1 MTGDLE
7 IITENKDA
15 LCLAQMGALLHN
27 LGKVTSQFF
36 EETIN
41 GKNGSAPYFK
51 YQHILHLIET
61 DDPLLAQNIK
71 ELYDALP
78 KNENKNVLDSK
89 TVDSLKRSF
98 YLPFPFDDRI
108 YRPGDMI
115 EYLGQGEL
123 DNNKNKLYDEHG
135 NKHWITN
142 IFKKG
147 SRLTHLMNRCHRGA
161 SGGEKQDIWAKGQD
175 NTNKIFISTPF
186 GWESQVFNL
195 TDVDT
200 HKLNIEK
207 LIKTYLGTEI
217 AYLNFNKFADELNPN
232 LEAVIADTQRPLNDV
247 TVWDIGHSSMAFLLA
262 QAIGMMAVRRAI
274 GHDELS
280 KTKQNNTLF
289 WRVLGIRMDGIGY
302 LEDAP
307 SLADLKIRRKLLD
320 EAFRHVLNT
329 LEGLPVAIE
338 IYRDENGSFYIF
350 PDLEETD
357 ELVRAVM
364 DKLKLQLPVDGVALK
379 YSLSGKL
386 VNHPQDLDTGAYI
399 GDYISQKIKEE
410 KPIVHTLKD
419 YTIPWSDKKG
429 SEVCVACGVRP
440 QGYGADQ
447 IPDYNKKPDFYAK
460 KAKNRDLCCIC
471 MDGRRGVAE
480 KWATEGLESN
490 TIWMDE
496 VVDNNGRIAL
506 VVGQF
511 DLEKWSMWYPK
522 AKKGVDSELDSPKK
536 YLKVFNF
543 GNPLINGE
551 EVQIKQGISYNWDEN
566 RKILTGTNDKPI
578 IFFKQKFPE
587 LDIEISDIQIE
598 EGGYKV
604 ILLSRHKKNI
614 NQECTLMGVKFKAID
629 ERTLVTVDEKAV
641 DKVKQMFLYNNRLKV
656 TECID
661 VYCMTESQS
670 FARLRRIWETTRQ
683 FWNQTSDF
691 SKLRINSLRLQITGK
706 LNPKAQD
713 DTPGHY
719 HVYQLLLNN
728 TKLSAVWDKKNSRF
742 ITVSNLEH
750 ISQPHRLGRPVIEWL
765 SQHVGQEIKIEEP
778 AGYGSKNK
786 DLGSITIDK
795 PEPIPYSKYTP
806 AIPSWQNRAPSWRL
820 SRQIKLSTL

>member
-1 MTGDLE
+1 MKGDLK
-7 IITENKDA
+7 IIEENKDA
-15 LCLAQMGALLHN
+15 LRLAQMGALLHN

-41 GKNGSAPYFK
+41 GKKGSAPDFK

-61 DDPLLAQNIK
+61 DYPLLAQNIK
-71 ELYDALP
+71 ELYDALH
-78 KNENKNVLDSK
+78 KNENKNVLGSK
-89 TVDSLKRSF
+89 TVDSLKRNF
-98 YLPFPFDDRI
+98 DLPSPFDDRI

-115 EYLGQGEL
+115 EYMGQGEL
-123 DNNKNKLYDEHG
+123 DDDKNIKKKLYAVPPE
-135 NKHWITN
+135 KQWITE
-142 IFKKG
+142 IFKNG

-200 HKLNIEK
+200 NKLNIEK

-217 AYLNFNKFADELNPN
+217 ADLNFNKFADELNPN
-232 LEAVIADTQRPLNDV
+232 LKAVIADTQRPLNDV
-247 TVWDIGHSSMAFLLA
+247 TVWDIGHSSMAFLLS

-419 YTIPWSDKKG
+419 YTIPWANTEG

-440 QGYGADQ
+440 QGYGAEQ
-447 IPDYNKKPDFYAK
+447 IQDYNKKPDFYTK

-471 MDGRRGVAE
+471 MDRRRGVAE
-480 KWATEGLESN
+480 KWATDGLESN
-490 TIWMDE
+490 TIWIDE
-496 VVDNNGRIAL
+496 VADKNGRVAL

-511 DLEKWSMWYPK
+511 DLEKWGMWYPK
-522 AKKGVDSELDSPKK
+522 AKEKKDKELEPPKK
-536 YLKVFNF
+536 YLKIFNF
-543 GNPLINGE
+543 GNSLINGE
-551 EVQIKQGISYNWDEN
+551 KVQIKQGISYNWDEN

-598 EGGYKV
+598 EGEYRI
-604 ILLSRHKKNI
+604 ILLFPHKKISIKNI
-614 NQECTLMGVKFKAID
+614 HLWEFDLKLLMK
-629 ERTLVTVDEKAV
+629 
-641 DKVKQMFLYNNRLKV
+641 
-656 TECID
+656 
-661 VYCMTESQS
+661 
-670 FARLRRIWETTRQ
+670 
-683 FWNQTSDF
+683 
-691 SKLRINSLRLQITGK
+691 
-706 LNPKAQD
+706 
-713 DTPGHY
+713 
-719 HVYQLLLNN
+719 
-728 TKLSAVWDKKNSRF
+728 
-742 ITVSNLEH
+742 EH
-750 ISQPHRLGRPVIEWL
+750 W
-765 SQHVGQEIKIEEP
+765 
-778 AGYGSKNK
+778 
-786 DLGSITIDK
+786 
-795 PEPIPYSKYTP
+795 
-806 AIPSWQNRAPSWRL
+806 WRL
-820 SRQIKLSTL
+820 IKKLLIK